1 MARKGKLALGVALI
15 ATSRGPACA
24 NDVYEGGSPF
34 DRDFYL
40 IINVAVGGSGAGAV
54 PYWGS
59 EVFWRD
65 CDHPHFCDP
74 RTLFADRSAEWLPT
88 WTRPLEVDWVRVTRD

>member
-59 EVFWRD
+59 EVFRA
-65 CDHPHFCDP
+65 
-74 RTLFADRSAEWLPT
+74 TLGRAGRHETAFSG
-88 WTRPLEVDWVRVTRD
+88 RP